1 MYVSMYINEIG
12 NTISRAPIKCV
23 KITCELAQVKEEQN
37 EQDTITM
44 THWTSVN
51 IMQARSDHLYLYI
64 ETKIVTI
71 LTKNPN
77 CKIFIVCHLEIVV
90 KQSN

>member
-44 THWTSVN
+44 TH
-51 IMQARSDHLYLYI
+51 
-64 ETKIVTI
+64 
-71 LTKNPN
+71 
-77 CKIFIVCHLEIVV
+77 
-90 KQSN
+90 